1 MFRKLDDFFRSYKT
15 LTAGT
20 GRILGALTDDSLAVS
35 AAEGHR
41 GLGAMAWHIVATVP
55 EMMSRTGLPLS
66 AVDPAA
72 MPPANA
78 AEIVGAYR
86 RVCDELVAALKADWD
101 DQTLE
106 TVDNLYGEDWPR
118 GMTLQ
123 ILIHHEIHHRG
134 QITALMRKAGL
145 VVPGIYG
152 PAKEEWAAHGCDEP
166 PY

>member
-72 MPPANA
+72 
-78 AEIVGAYR
+78 
-86 RVCDELVAALKADWD
+86 DWD